1 MVAAQ
6 SECQLCSMCQL
17 ICTLKHEKAFNP
29 SKAFIKLSKVIK
41 PSGELDVAI
50 SFTEE
55 CDNCGLC
62 ARYCFYGA
70 LSRVKA
76 ADTSGQPARSG
87 RRERSKSEK
96 VGGEI

>member
-1 MVAAQ
+1 MVADQ

-41 PSGELDVAI
+41 PGGELDVGI

-62 ARYCFYGA
+62 AKYCFYGA
-70 LSRVKA
+70 LSRVRA
-76 ADTSGQPARSG
+76 TDAPVQPVRSDLE
-87 RRERSKSEK
+87 ERSPMKK
-96 VGGEI
+96 